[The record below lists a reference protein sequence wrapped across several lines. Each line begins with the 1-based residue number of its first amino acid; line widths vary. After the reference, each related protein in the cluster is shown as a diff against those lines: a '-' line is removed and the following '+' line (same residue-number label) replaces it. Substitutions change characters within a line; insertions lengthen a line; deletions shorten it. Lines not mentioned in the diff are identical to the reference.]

1 MLGVRAVVIRRFL
14 LWVGVLL
21 LADQVTKAIVRATLV
36 EGQTRA
42 LWPGKVEFTLV
53 YNEGIAFGL
62 FPGVGIYLAP
72 LAVIVAIVGGFA
84 FVRARS
90 QDRLFRAGMVL
101 ISAGALGNFVDRV
114 FLRGKVT
121 DFIDLKFIHVF
132 NIADA
137 CITTA
142 AALLFVHWMVEA
154 GKVTREPEPGK
165 EQGDE
170 TAT

>member
-36 EGQTRA
+36 EGQTHA

-72 LAVIVAIVGGFA
+72 LAVIVAIVGAFA
-84 FVRARS
+84 YVRAQS
-90 QDRLFRAGMVL
+90 QDRLFRTGMVL
-101 ISAGALGNFVDRV
+101 MSAGALGNFVDRV

-142 AALLFVHWMVEA
+142 AALLFVHWMVDA
-154 GKVTREPEPGK
+154 GRVAREQEQGK

-170 TAT
+170 TVT

>member
-1 MLGVRAVVIRRFL
+1 MILF
-14 LWVGVLL
+14 
-21 LADQVTKAIVRATLV
+21 ADQATKALARATLA
-36 EGQTRA
+36 EGETLA
-42 LWPGKVEFTLV
+42 LWPGRVEFTLV
-53 YNEGIAFGL
+53 YNQGIAFGL

-72 LAVIVAIVGGFA
+72 LAVIVAVVAAIA
-84 FVRARS
+84 FVRARP
-90 QDRLFRAGMVL
+90 QDRMFRLGMVL

-114 FLRGKVT
+114 FLKGKVT

-142 AALLFVHWMVEA
+142 AVLLLVHWMVEA
-154 GKVTREPEPGK
+154 GAVARSQEATQ

-170 TAT
+170 SAP